1 MRNGTAIRAGR
12 QIGILACVAV
22 LAGASIALARA
33 SSSQTVTIAPQKSAS
48 AIATCPKGKGVIAGG
63 FHSPVFSPGNNGAA
77 AVRIGSKR
85 LGAGKLKTTGFNFGD
100 QPGTLSSIAY
110 CSKLGLSVR
119 LAAEKVFI
127 AAQSPGVAIATCPGD
142 RRAIA
147 GGFASPGF
155 SANGPRVVTLT
166 SKRVGMS
173 QWRVEGFNITDA
185 GGSSPQNSPG
195 TLIAYAY
202 CVDNPPK
209 IFTRSKRVDAGVMG
223 TPKTVTVKCPHGM
236 RAVSG
241 GFDGNIYLS
250 ANSTGAGAIESRR
263 TNHGRS
269 WLLAA
274 VSISGRSSKVT
285 DFAYCVRRHR

>member
-1 MRNGTAIRAGR
+1 MRRGTAIKVGR
-12 QIGILACVAV
+12 LLIGIFASAL
-22 LAGASIALARA
+22 LLGASIAVARSG
-33 SSSQTVTIAPQKSAS
+33 SSKKVTISPQKVAS

-63 FHSPVFSPGNNGAA
+63 FHSPAFSPGNNGAA

-85 LGAGKLKTTGFNFGD
+85 LGPHKLKTTGFNFGD

-110 CSKLGLSVR
+110 CSRLGRSVH

-127 AAQSPGVAIATCPGD
+127 PSQSPGVAIATCPGD
-142 RRAIA
+142 ERAIS
-147 GGFASPGF
+147 GGFATPGF

-166 SKRVGMS
+166 SKRVGPG
-173 QWRVEGFNITDA
+173 QWRVEAFNIPND
-185 GGSSPQNSPG
+185 GSSSSPSPG

-202 CVDNPPK
+202 CVDSPPK
-209 IFTRSKRVDAGVMG
+209 VTIRKKRVEAGVMG
-223 TPKTVTVKCPHGM
+223 TPKKVTVNCPQRM
-236 RAVSG
+236 RAVAG

-250 ANSTGAGAIESRR
+250 ANSNGAGAIESRR

-274 VSISGRSSKVT
+274 VSISGRSSKLT
-285 DFAYCVRRHR
+285 GIAYCVRRHR